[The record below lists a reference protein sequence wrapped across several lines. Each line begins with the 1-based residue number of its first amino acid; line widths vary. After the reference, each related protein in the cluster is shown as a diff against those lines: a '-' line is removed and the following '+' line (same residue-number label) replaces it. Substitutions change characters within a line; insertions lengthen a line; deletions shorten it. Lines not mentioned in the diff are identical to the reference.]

1 MINLG
6 HTKKGAK
13 HAPFN
18 LHTQTLNKHAIIT
31 GSTGTGKT
39 STIKTLIQELNAAD
53 IGVIAYDVKG
63 DLSGLFKNGSQQKHV
78 QEYAKTYQI
87 DMSYQELQD
96 AHYHD
101 DLTIPLYKLGYDTI
115 SKMLGLSS
123 AQASVLSIVMMHF
136 ENIAT
141 VEQMIEALFYF
152 LNNRDEIQQIYGY
165 ISKMTISAL
174 IRTFT
179 ALQAQD
185 LAQFMSIDA
194 FDPLYSYKHQSTHI
208 INVKKQSQAPELY
221 QAMIFDTLSTLY
233 NKGDEVG
240 DRDLKTVIFIDEAH
254 LLFTTKT
261 FNKDIERIIRL
272 IRSKGVGVVFI
283 TQAMQ
288 DIPKDIA
295 AQLGTKIQ
303 HALRVNSDKDLRNL
317 RDTAKSYDLEE
328 YKTIQDTIKTLPT
341 GRAIVQSLAPNGTPQ
356 DYEIVQIKP
365 STSLDSA
372 AIVQAS
378 NLFDKIQEEKKIKL
392 EEEYKQ
398 FSNVDDWL
406 DEELQQDNEKQ
417 AQDRPKNKTKLFT
430 PMPQTSTF
438 KRLLWLYKMII
449 VVPFYF
455 SYLLFKPVIKLAIKP
470 LKLIKTKRA

>member
-1 MINLG
+1 MIHLG

-31 GSTGTGKT
+31 GSTGSGKT
-39 STIKTLIQELNAAD
+39 STIKTMIQELNAKG

-63 DLSGLFKNGSQQKHV
+63 DLSGLFKSGAHQKHV
-78 QEYAKTYQI
+78 QDYAKTYQI
-87 DMSYQELQD
+87 DMSYQDLQD

-101 DLTIPLYKLGYDTI
+101 DLVMPLYKLGYDTI
-115 SKMLGLSS
+115 SKMLGLSG
-123 AQASVLSIVMMHF
+123 AQSSVLSIVMMHF

-141 VEQMIEALFYF
+141 VDQMLEALFYF
-152 LNNRDEIQQIYGY
+152 LNNRDEIQQLYGY

-185 LAQFMSIDA
+185 LARFIGSDA

-233 NKGDEVG
+233 NQGDEVG

-303 HALRVNSDKDLRNL
+303 HTLRVNSDKDLRNL

-328 YKTIQDTIKTLPT
+328 YKTIQDTIKTLSI
-341 GRAIVQSLAPNGTPQ
+341 GRALVQSLAPNGTPQ

-372 AIVQAS
+372 AIVQSS
-378 NLFDKIQEEKKIKL
+378 NIFDQIKEEKAAQL

-398 FSNVDDWL
+398 FSNVDEWL
-406 DEELQQDNEKQ
+406 EKELNQDNEKKPQ
-417 AQDRPKNKTKLFT
+417 NKPKARTKLFT
-430 PMPQTSTF
+430 PMPKKGTA
-438 KRLLWLYKMII
+438 KRLLWLYKTLII
-449 VVPFYF
+449 LPFYV
-455 SYLLFKPVIKLAIKP
+455 SYLIFKPVIKLSLKP
-470 LKLIKTKRA
+470 LHWIRRKRA